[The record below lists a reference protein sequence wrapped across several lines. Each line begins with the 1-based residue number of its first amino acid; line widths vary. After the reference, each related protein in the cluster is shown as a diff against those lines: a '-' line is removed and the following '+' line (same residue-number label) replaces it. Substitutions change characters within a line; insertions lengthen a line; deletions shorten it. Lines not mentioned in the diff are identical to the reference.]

1 MNFLGAAPALLFANA
16 GGTGLFD
23 GGSPFVTW
31 AVQFLVT
38 LALEVPMVLAAWRF
52 RGCQGALRVW
62 LLACVIGN
70 LISHP
75 TATWLGGLA
84 GLPSRGLDAFASYT
98 VLETG
103 VIAVE
108 AWAFRIRATTSWTE
122 AVVMSFAANA
132 VTAVLGAYIIFVA

>member
-1 MNFLGAAPALLFANA
+1 MWAMPAFLAA
-16 GGTGLFD
+16 GDTGTGWFD

-38 LALEVPMVLAAWRF
+38 LVLELPLVLAVWRF
-52 RGCQGALRVW
+52 RGCQGAMRPW

-70 LISHP
+70 LVSHP
-75 TATWLGGLA
+75 TATWLGALA
-84 GLPSRGLDAFASYT
+84 GLPDRGLGAFATYT

-103 VIAVE
+103 VIALE
-108 AWAFRIRATTSWTE
+108 AWVFRIRATNSWTE

-132 VTAVLGAYIIFVA
+132 MTAVLGAYNMFVA